1 MVHPSRR
8 RLLAAC
14 MLILAAA
21 PARARPLDAVTAS
34 GDLRVAL
41 YGDNAPFSA
50 DVDGKPHGIDVD
62 IAQGIADALKLR
74 LDLRLVDAGENVDGD
89 FRLSLWKGDLAGT
102 PLADL
107 MLHVP
112 HDRLLATRNEQI
124 FLTTPYFDQHLVF
137 AYRKGKLEG
146 LETVAD
152 LADHPVAVEGASASD
167 MMLLSAENGR
177 FRNNLKHYKSFDDAA
192 KAYLAGEI
200 PVLAGTPVG
209 DRGGVVRGQGIA
221 RRESDRRIGGARH
234 GQDPLGA
241 WRRGP
246 HGFAGP
252 CLRRRRRA
260 VGDVRIRPAQGHL
273 RHVRRHLR
281 GAEGILSR
289 AAAALDIRR
298 IPYALEGLEMGHACR
313 AGLHTVRM
321 KLGRARNARFGS
333 FPRSRHRP
341 GPS

>member
-200 PVLAGTPVG
+200 PVLAGTRSAIEAALFAAKASP
-209 DRGGVVRGQGIA
+209 DENPIA
-221 RRESDRRIGGARH
+221 ELAVPGMVKTHWELGGAVRT
-234 GQDPLGA
+234 DSRDLA
-241 WRRGP
+241 Y
-246 HGFAGP
+246 
-252 CLRRRRRA
+252 A
-260 VGDVRIRPAQGHL
+260 VGDA
-273 RHVRRHLR
+273 
-281 GAEGILSR
+281 LSAMSASGR
-289 AAAALDIRR
+289 LKAICATYGVTFAA
-298 IPYALEGLEMGHACR
+298 PKGY
-313 AGLHTVRM
+313 
-321 KLGRARNARFGS
+321 
-333 FPRSRHRP
+333 
-341 GPS
+341 